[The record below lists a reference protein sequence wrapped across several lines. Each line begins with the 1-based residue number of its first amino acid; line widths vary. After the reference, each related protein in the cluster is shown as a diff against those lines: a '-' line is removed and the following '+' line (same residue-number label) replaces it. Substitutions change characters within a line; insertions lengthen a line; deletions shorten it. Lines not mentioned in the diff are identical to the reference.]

1 MNRTDPLDAILARL
15 DALDARLDAAQRPL
29 LSVREAASLLGLGRD
44 ATLRFCKAHGVL
56 VTVGGERGL
65 RVLREG
71 LMDALRASTVGGRP
85 RSGAVANRT
94 RRAQA
99 RRSANPANLGDYDDD
114 LADPEAVVVWN
125 DTFG

>member
-1 MNRTDPLDAILARL
+1 MNRTGPLDAILARL

-56 VTVGGERGL
+56 VNVGGERGL

-71 LMDALRASTVGGRP
+71 LMDALRASAVGGP
-85 RSGAVANRT
+85 RRGTGANR
-94 RRAQA
+94 RGRPQA
-99 RRSANPANLGDYDDD
+99 RRGSNPANLGEYDDD
-114 LADPEAVVVWN
+114 LADPDATVVWN
-125 DTFG
+125 PAFG

>member
-1 MNRTDPLDAILARL
+1 MNDSDPLDAILARL

-29 LSVREAASLLGLGRD
+29 LTVREAGNLLGLGRD

-56 VTVGGERGL
+56 VNVGGERGL

-71 LMDALRASTVGGRP
+71 LMDALRASAVGGP
-85 RSGAVANRT
+85 RRGPGANR
-94 RRAQA
+94 RGRPQA

-114 LADPEAVVVWN
+114 LIDPEAMVVWN
-125 DTFG
+125 PAFG